1 MRSLIQ
7 PLLQPVSIADLRPT
21 QMTVGMAEV
30 DRKRAL
36 WRKREATQG
45 AEFLGR
51 SMVPVVIGPKG
62 QPWLIDQHH
71 LVLALHLE
79 GLSHVLVSE
88 IARLDTLGRHE
99 FLTVMDKRNW
109 LHPYD
114 ASGKRRDISDL
125 PKKISKLD
133 DDIYR
138 SLAGQVREAGGY
150 AKDNTPFAEFL
161 WADFFRTRIKHG
173 KQTGDALAKAL
184 MLAHAKEAQH
194 LPGWCG
200 ED

>member
-114 ASGKRRDISDL
+114 ASGKRCDISDL
-125 PKKISKLD
+125 PKKMSKLD

-161 WADFFRTRIKHG
+161 WADFFRTRIKLG